1 MTLTSEALVTQTHG
15 PVLPRPRVL
24 PGLTVRV
31 GAAGAGA
38 AQVRWVEGPT
48 RDEGVTWDITGH
60 YMETGTS
67 RGIIWRLR
75 DSQDLTCVGL
85 GT

>member
-38 AQVRWVEGPT
+38 AQVRWGEGPT
-48 RDEGVTWDITGH
+48 RDKGVTWDITGH
-60 YMETGTS
+60 YMETETS
-67 RGIIWRLR
+67 RGIILRLGHHGALYG
-75 DSQDLTCVGL
+75 D
-85 GT
+85 